1 MIVYNIPRNYHYLST
16 LSEKNNPVVRSI
28 LFVTSNLLTI
38 VHLFYKIKIMK
49 PFEMIWRELSKRL
62 HRKRAF
68 ALDVETYKSLERMA
82 EREQSTPEKVATR
95 LFEFAIRE
103 QNIQTEAIRCWE
115 DLTPRQKQIVA
126 HICQRDTTR
135 QIAAE
140 LHITPNTVKSHV
152 DTIMEKFGVNSR
164 AELRLM
170 LSPWDLHSFL

>member
-1 MIVYNIPRNYHYLST
+1 LT
-16 LSEKNNPVVRSI
+16 L
-28 LFVTSNLLTI
+28 
-38 VHLFYKIKIMK
+38 VHLFYKMKIMK

-62 HRKRAF
+62 HRKREF
-68 ALDVETYKSLERMA
+68 ALDLETYESLQLMA
-82 EREQSTPEKVATR
+82 GREQSTPEKVASR

-103 QNIQTEAIRCWE
+103 QNLQTEAMRCWE

-135 QIAAE
+135 QIASQ

-152 DTIMEKFGVNSR
+152 DAIKEKFGVNSR

-170 LSPWDLHSFL
+170 LSPWDLHAFL